1 LIKSMDR
8 KKQIFLKRY
17 LGTLILIILFCTT
30 GFSGFSQETIS
41 DTILVKKPQAIHSPR
56 KATIYSAVLPG
67 LGQIYNRKYWKV
79 PIVYGGFAALGYFI
93 NYNNGEYVKFR
104 QAYSDIIDTD
114 PNTNSFVILFTN
126 PRNLEPDRIAQSTE
140 ILRKTKDYW
149 RRNRDLVVIGT
160 AVFYAVNIID
170 ASVDAH
176 FFNFDI
182 SDDLTINWVPGPI
195 MCMDNRLIG
204 LHCRIIF

>member
-1 LIKSMDR
+1 MF
-8 KKQIFLKRY
+8 KKNQPTPVRNFTIC
-17 LGTLILIILFCTT
+17 ILAILFFAT
-30 GFSGFSQETIS
+30 GFSALGQEAAK
-41 DTILVKKPQAIHSPR
+41 DTIQKKKPETIHSPR

-79 PIVYGGFAALGYFI
+79 PLVYGGFAALGYFI
-93 NYNNGEYVKFR
+93 NFNNAEYVKFR
-104 QAYSDIIDTD
+104 QAYSDIIDDD
-114 PNTNSFVILFTN
+114 PNTISYTRLNVN
-126 PRNLEPDRIAQSTE
+126 PGFLEPDKIGQFTE
-140 ILRKTKDYW
+140 SLRGAKDYW

-182 SDDLTINWVPGPI
+182 SDDLTINWVPGPV

-204 LHCRIIF
+204 IHCRITF

>member
-1 LIKSMDR
+1 MHKKNHKYPLGLINSC
-8 KKQIFLKRY
+8 FLA
-17 LGTLILIILFCTT
+17 ILFFAT
-30 GFSGFSQETIS
+30 GFSALGQESKNDSLI
-41 DTILVKKPQAIHSPR
+41 IEKKEAIHSPR

-79 PIVYGGFAALGYFI
+79 PLVYGGFATLGYFI
-93 NYNNGEYVKFR
+93 NFNNEEYVKLR

-114 PNTNSFVILFTN
+114 PNTNSFVKLVTD
-126 PRNLEPDRIAQSTE
+126 PKRLEPDRIGQLTE
-140 ILRKTKDYW
+140 SLRKGKDYW

-160 AVFYAVNIID
+160 VVFYAVNIID

-182 SDDLTINWVPGPI
+182 SDDLTINWVPGPV
-195 MCMDNRLIG
+195 MCMDNKLIG
-204 LHCRIIF
+204 IHCRFTF

>member
-1 LIKSMDR
+1 MHRTKNIAP
-8 KKQIFLKRY
+8 LKRPVIW
-17 LGTLILIILFCTT
+17 LFVILFFAT
-30 GFSGFSQETIS
+30 GFSAFSQKS
-41 DTILVKKPQAIHSPR
+41 DGDSIKINKPVAVHSPR

-79 PIVYGGFAALGYFI
+79 PIVYGGFVTLGYFI
-93 NYNNGEYVKFR
+93 NFNNELYVKYK

-114 PNTNSFVILFTN
+114 PNTNSFTKLNINPALYGPAKITQFT
-126 PRNLEPDRIAQSTE
+126 ET
-140 ILRKTKDYW
+140 LRRAKDGS

-160 AVFYAVNIID
+160 AVFYALNIID

-195 MCMDNRLIG
+195 MCMDQKLIG
-204 LHCRIIF
+204 LHCRFTF

>member
-1 LIKSMDR
+1 MY
-8 KKQIFLKRY
+8 KKYQPALARHFAVCFLA
-17 LGTLILIILFCTT
+17 ILFFAT
-30 GFSGFSQETIS
+30 GFPAFGQETYQDSIPA
-41 DTILVKKPQAIHSPR
+41 KKTEAFHSPR

-93 NYNNGEYVKFR
+93 NFNNEEYVKYR
-104 QAYSDIIDTD
+104 QAYSDIIDDD
-114 PNTNSFVILFTN
+114 PNTISYTRLTVN
-126 PRNLEPDRIAQSTE
+126 PGFLEPDKISQFTE
-140 ILRKTKDYW
+140 RLKSAKDYW

-160 AVFYAVNIID
+160 VVFYAVNIID

-182 SDDLTINWVPGPI
+182 SDDLTFNWTPGPV
-195 MCMDNRLIG
+195 MCMDNKMIG
-204 LHCRIIF
+204 IHCRITF